1 MQETQATQN
10 KQAVN
15 QTSLDLEFSGALNR
29 ASQQGGK
36 FALLLSMLQQ
46 DILAR
51 PRIGSVNTETSGVEE
66 EITSYYPESQLQA
79 HAQDWLLADTTTEIL
94 HADGIRS
101 AQLWLAMHPQPLSL
115 HNDAFHIDDDIVEN
129 CDMYTQN
136 RYAAHSAG
144 YANTSESNG
153 HDNEITVDETGIFD
167 LLEEIGLQMQA

>member
-15 QTSLDLEFSGALNR
+15 QAALDLEFSGALNR
-29 ASQQGGK
+29 ASQQGEK

-51 PRIGSVNTETSGVEE
+51 PRIGPVNAEASWPEDEV
-66 EITSYYPESQLQA
+66 TSYYPESHLQA
-79 HAQDWLLADTTTEIL
+79 LAQDWLLADTTTEIL
-94 HADGIRS
+94 HGDGIRN

-115 HNDAFHIDDDIVEN
+115 HNDAFHIDDEIFEN
-129 CDMYTQN
+129 SDTYTQTRYAN
-136 RYAAHSAG
+136 RYAEHRSDL
-144 YANTSESNG
+144 N
-153 HDNEITVDETGIFD
+153 NEIKVDETGIFD